1 MTEPETQ
8 NAQTQ
13 AVQPQSVQPQ
23 SVQSQA
29 VAQAVA
35 AEAPPVLPSSA
46 MQSTAV
52 TQGAAITP
60 VASATPIPATQTRAA
75 MLPEAP
81 LQEPPRPLVAGAFLR
96 QEFEIKGLLSRG
108 MTNIYAAQSGDYG
121 ATAAKLIAE
130 RDVPRPQQ
138 PSAASAAEPTV
149 APTTSTQSDVATT
162 ETAQAGS
169 ALSSAVDPVTNVDDA
184 AGSGAFVEDVDTL
197 SSTPL
202 PQTEATNPLNADAS
216 GAATSSNAALD
227 VSPLSTSAPGTTVS
241 GATASGATVS
251 AVPVAGESVPSAAT
265 SAGMEVVQQTT
276 AQPAV
281 AASATAPAA
290 VAPSAVAPSAVAVQ
304 PATVSSPATPAVAE
318 PVLAEVAAE
327 QSAADVV
334 LQSPLF
340 PPREAFAQD
349 EREYLVFDYFES
361 ESLLD
366 YRASTNDERLI
377 SMLSALGNGLRE
389 LEEKGLRVE
398 LSTETLRVADSKLFY
413 VGFVEPQPPGQAGNG
428 LEQLREITSFL
439 LKRVF
444 AESATMRLDD
454 EYGSLPLSEELKAVA
469 RRINENEFGSVAE
482 AAQAINQLN
491 ASTRLHVEAALLSD
505 VGQERELNED
515 SGMIVRY
522 QRSAHLDSRALELY
536 VVADGMGGHE
546 GGEVASDLTLTS
558 LQKHIDGHAHI
569 DWNDN
574 AAVRAALVSVID
586 AVNADVVALTETPK
600 YKGTRAKPGSTLT
613 FALRLGAR
621 VFIGNVGDSRA
632 YKYSNGVLT
641 RISKDHSYV
650 QTLIDRGEITEEEAF
665 DHPEGSVITAHIG
678 YPKLRQRDVFL
689 RLFAPGDK
697 LLLVSDGVTDMLRD
711 REYEPHLQHEDPA
724 DVCRALVDASNA
736 AGGADNITVVCV
748 KFS

>member
-1 MTEPETQ
+1 MTQPETQ
-8 NAQTQ
+8 NAQPQ
-13 AVQPQSVQPQ
+13 ADQAQTSQAPAAQPQ
-23 SVQSQA
+23 A
-29 VAQAVA
+29 TAHAVA
-35 AEAPPVLPSSA
+35 AGAPPELPSSA
-46 MQSTAV
+46 IPS
-52 TQGAAITP
+52 
-60 VASATPIPATQTRAA
+60 ASATPAATAAGAPVTGATMGSAPVQSRAA

-121 ATAAKLIAE
+121 ATTAKLIAE

-138 PSAASAAEPTV
+138 PEAEPSAAPV
-149 APTTSTQSDVATT
+149 TSTQGDATT
-162 ETAQAGS
+162 EAAQGS
-169 ALSSAVDPVTNVDDA
+169 ASNAVDAATTVDDA

-202 PQTEATNPLNADAS
+202 PQREPAISDASVSAANASAVNASAASVPLS
-216 GAATSSNAALD
+216 GAASETATSLTSPVIAESVAAD
-227 VSPLSTSAPGTTVS
+227 GAAQQSASDAPLS
-241 GATASGATVS
+241 
-251 AVPVAGESVPSAAT
+251 ESV
-265 SAGMEVVQQTT
+265 
-276 AQPAV
+276 
-281 AASATAPAA
+281 
-290 VAPSAVAPSAVAVQ
+290 
-304 PATVSSPATPAVAE
+304 
-318 PVLAEVAAE
+318 
-327 QSAADVV
+327 DF
-334 LQSPLF
+334 QSPLF
-340 PPREAFAQD
+340 PLREAFAQD

-366 YRASTNDERLI
+366 YREPTNDERLLV
-377 SMLSALGNGLRE
+377 MLSALANGLAE
-389 LEEKGLRVE
+389 LEQKNLRAQFT
-398 LSTETLRVADSKLFY
+398 TETLRVADSKLFY
-413 VGFVEPQPPGQAGNG
+413 LGFVEPQSPNQPGNG

-444 AESATMRLDD
+444 AESTTMRLDD
-454 EYGSLPLSEELKAVA
+454 EYGSLPLSEELKEVA
-469 RRINENEFGSVAE
+469 RSIKENEFGSVAE
-482 AAQAINQLN
+482 AAQAINHLCT
-491 ASTRLHVEAALLSD
+491 STRLHVEASLLSD

-515 SGMIVRY
+515 SGMIVRM
-522 QRSAHLDSRALELY
+522 QRSAHLDSRELELY

-546 GGEVASDLTLTS
+546 GGEVASDLTMTS
-558 LQKHIDGHAHI
+558 LQKHIEGHAHI

-574 AAVRAALVSVID
+574 VVVKAALLSVID

-650 QTLIDRGEITEEEAF
+650 QSLIDRGEITEEEAF

-678 YPKLRQRDVFL
+678 YPKLRLRDVFL

-711 REYEPHLQHEDPA
+711 VEYEPHIQHEDPA

-748 KFS
+748 QFS